1 MVSNINW
8 DSLKSTA
15 HLREIRKNPLSKVM
29 QKLHLFQGIKDT
41 SGQVHYVSRKAFK
54 KWSIS
59 HGLELY
65 KPLVTIQE
73 IRNAISIRNS
83 TQLTNVLEYLKF
95 PEGFTSAQKDW
106 IRKTIHDQYPESI
119 TEAANLVIDNDSD
132 SLQISWNAQGE
143 ITELLWND
151 QPLRWNPGSVPLQWP
166 KELGEYNLTREQMRS
181 IDQYVATHF
190 STWNNLSEALT
201 ISRKESGLPVSLCIV
216 PDRQGK
222 VGRVI
227 MLVSAKR
234 VGVIGRGGERTIK
247 HGYDL
252 IHGLKLARKNI
263 QSEIEIITQKKG
275 KGPQIFAERSTQKGR
290 QVFEPVYSGSLDK
303 LVSSPLSLPEIEGI
317 ARDLLKSL
325 ASFHRQPGEDD
336 IPSYHGDIKPE
347 NILWRRDDEG
357 KLEVVLSDFGGA
369 NADQGASGTR
379 EYYSPESVALLATPR
394 LKYDRRTPLYT
405 QFRQDNAQKAD
416 VWAMGLTLL
425 KLMTQGKDLP
435 SINRVFEG
443 KNFFKGMNEAF
454 SKVTQEQID
463 QEIRA
468 LQMEHFP
475 QSEIWDLI
483 KRMLVIDVNQRYS
496 ASSLI

>member
-8 DSLKSTA
+8 DNLKRLT
-15 HLREIRKNPLSKVM
+15 HFKEIRRNPLNLNKVM

-41 SGQVHYVSRKAFK
+41 EGTVHYVSRGAFK
-54 KWSIS
+54 KWSTS

-65 KPLVTIQE
+65 KPLVTMEE
-73 IRNAISIRNS
+73 IRNEINIRNS
-83 TQLTNVLEYLKF
+83 TQLTNVLENLKI
-95 PEGFTSAQKDW
+95 PNGCTATQKRW
-106 IRKTIHDQYPESI
+106 IREMVSKAEMPEEKKLVVAHDP
-119 TEAANLVIDNDSD
+119 D
-132 SLQISWNAQGE
+132 SLQISWNDLGE

-151 QPLRWNPGSVPLQWP
+151 QPLSWNPGDVALQWP
-166 KELGEYNLTREQMRS
+166 KDLEEYKLTREQMRS

-201 ISRKESGLPVSLCIV
+201 ISKKDSGLPVSLCVV
-216 PDRQGK
+216 PDAQGK
-222 VGRVI
+222 VNRVI
-227 MLVSAKR
+227 MLISGKE
-234 VGVIGRGGERTIK
+234 VGVIGKGGERTIK

-303 LVSSPLSLPEIEGI
+303 LVSSPLSLQEIEGI

-325 ASFHRQPGEDD
+325 ALFHRQQGEDD

-369 NADQGASGTR
+369 NANQGVSGTMT
-379 EYYSPESVALLATPR
+379 YMSPESIALLATPG
-394 LKYDRRTPLYT
+394 LIYDQRTPLYT
-405 QFRQDNAQKAD
+405 EFRRENAQKAD

-425 KLMTQGKDLP
+425 ELMTQGKTLP
-435 SINRVFEG
+435 SIQRVFEG
-443 KNFFKGMNEAF
+443 KPFFEVKHQAF
-454 SKVTQEQID
+454 SQVTQDQLD
-463 QEIRA
+463 QEIRG
-468 LQMEHFP
+468 LQAEHFP

-483 KRMLVIDVNQRYS
+483 KRMLVIDVKQR
-496 ASSLI
+496 SSSRYIA